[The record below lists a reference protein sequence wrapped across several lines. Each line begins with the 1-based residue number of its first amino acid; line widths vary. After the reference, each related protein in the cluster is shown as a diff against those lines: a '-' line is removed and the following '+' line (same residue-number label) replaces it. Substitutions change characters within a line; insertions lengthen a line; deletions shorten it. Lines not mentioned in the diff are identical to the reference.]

1 MVLGIMMA
9 QVPVVEV
16 VEILLVVEAVELL
29 LTEIL
34 NTHWMW

>member
-16 VEILLVVEAVELL
+16 VEILLVVEVVELL
-29 LTEIL
+29 LAEIL

>member
-29 LTEIL
+29 LAKIL